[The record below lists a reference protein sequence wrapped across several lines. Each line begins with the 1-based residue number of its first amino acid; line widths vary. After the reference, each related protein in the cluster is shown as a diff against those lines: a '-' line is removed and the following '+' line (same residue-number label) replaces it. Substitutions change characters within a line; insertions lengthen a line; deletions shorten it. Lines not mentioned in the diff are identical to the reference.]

1 MEQMEIKKNT
11 TIAVSLKYL
20 SNFLICKVE
29 LNLSGRIIVLQML
42 EMVMIM
48 MMLNIFTFKG
58 TKLYIP
64 VVTLSAKGNQ
74 KLPKRLRK
82 RFERSCYWNEY
93 KRKSENKNTTNE

>member
-1 MEQMEIKKNT
+1 
-11 TIAVSLKYL
+11 
-20 SNFLICKVE
+20 
-29 LNLSGRIIVLQML
+29 
-42 EMVMIM
+42 